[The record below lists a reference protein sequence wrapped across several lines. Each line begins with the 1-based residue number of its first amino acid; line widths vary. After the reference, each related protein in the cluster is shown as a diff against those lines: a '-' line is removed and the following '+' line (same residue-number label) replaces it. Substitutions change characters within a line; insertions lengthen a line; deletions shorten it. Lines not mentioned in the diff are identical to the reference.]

1 MLLNPVLEHEKISS
15 SIEAR
20 GMVVCTLPNPAHATT
35 AQTASLQASGVP
47 ISRPGENLDID
58 AVVRDPTRYFSRPCD
73 VIGDARLNNDQRRRI
88 LQSWALD
95 AELMHQAEAENMGG
109 RAGDRAY
116 LREAKLAL
124 LALDR

>member
-1 MLLNPVLEHEKISS
+1 M
-15 SIEAR
+15 
-20 GMVVCTLPNPAHATT
+20 
-35 AQTASLQASGVP
+35 QASGVP

-58 AVVRDPTRYFSRPCD
+58 AVVKDATRFFSRPCD
-73 VIGDARLNNDQRRRI
+73 VLGDARLTNDQKRRI

-95 AELMHQAEAENMGG
+95 AELMHEAEAENMGG